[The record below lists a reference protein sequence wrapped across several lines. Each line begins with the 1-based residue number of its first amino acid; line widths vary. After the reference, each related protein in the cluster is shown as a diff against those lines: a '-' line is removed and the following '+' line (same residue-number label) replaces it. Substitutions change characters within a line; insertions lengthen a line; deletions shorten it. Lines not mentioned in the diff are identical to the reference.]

1 MKKKMPAGVAVILI
15 LVAALLTFQLT
26 YVGLSA
32 SYRAKLNEAY
42 ADVARYNKLIEVDS
56 LFRSLYVGEIDDG
69 ELMDGILAGYVA
81 GSGDRYAAYYDAE
94 SFRTYMDSMNGD
106 MQGIGVNVIYNSDYA
121 AIEIINV
128 MPDSP
133 ALEAGVEPGDLIIY
147 VGEEE
152 ESVADLGYY
161 GALSKLQGKAGT
173 TAVFTIARGK
183 NYSERKSFSIL
194 RGYVTEQ
201 SVLHHVC
208 TVDSTVGVIK
218 ITGFDKATPDQFI
231 AAVEEL
237 LGGGCDSLIIDVR
250 YNPGGELTS
259 ICTILDYLLPEGP
272 VIRTVDRDGNEETI
286 YTSDKKELDVPM
298 AVLVNGSTASAGEL
312 FCSSLQDYKKATLIG
327 TQTYGKGCMQTIRQ
341 LSDGSGLS
349 VTYRYYCP
357 PFSDNYDGVGVTPD
371 VIVEPEGA
379 LLEKNIYKVTDDED
393 NQIRAALMALGKIR

>member
-15 LVAALLTFQLT
+15 LVAALLTFQIT

-42 ADVARYNKLIEVDS
+42 EDVARYNKLLEVDS
-56 LFRSLYVGEIDDG
+56 LFRSLYVGEIDDDA
-69 ELMDGILAGYVA
+69 LMDGILAGYTA

-106 MQGIGVNVIYNSDYA
+106 MQGIGVNVIYNSEYG

-133 ALEAGVEPGDLIIY
+133 ALEAGVEPGDLIVY

-152 ESVADLGYY
+152 ESVAELGYY

-173 TAVFTIARGK
+173 TAVFTVARGK

-208 TVDSTVGVIK
+208 TLDSTVGVIK
-218 ITGFDKATPDQFI
+218 ITGFDKATPEQFI

-237 LGGGCDSLIIDVR
+237 LGGGCDSLIVDVR

-272 VIRTVDRDGNEETI
+272 VIRTVDRDGKEETI
-286 YTSDKKELDVPM
+286 YTSDKNELDVPM

-312 FCSSLQDYKKATLIG
+312 FCSSLQDYHKATLVG

-357 PFSDNYDGVGVTPD
+357 PFSDNYDGIGVTPD
-371 VIVEPEGA
+371 IVVEPEGA

-393 NQIRAALMALGKIR
+393 NQLRAALAALGK